1 MIDFILT
8 TVIIALI
15 VCWIMLFIGKTGIRE
30 YVQVH
35 AKRKLIAEMFS
46 CDFCL
51 SWWLCLFFSLIF
63 AASMGDPIMAA
74 CAFCATPITRYLL

>member
-1 MIDFILT
+1 MSNFVLT

-15 VCWIMLFIGKTGIRE
+15 ACWIMLFIGKTGIRE

-46 CDFCL
+46 CDFCT
-51 SWWLCLFFSLIF
+51 FN
-63 AASMGDPIMAA
+63 
-74 CAFCATPITRYLL
+74 